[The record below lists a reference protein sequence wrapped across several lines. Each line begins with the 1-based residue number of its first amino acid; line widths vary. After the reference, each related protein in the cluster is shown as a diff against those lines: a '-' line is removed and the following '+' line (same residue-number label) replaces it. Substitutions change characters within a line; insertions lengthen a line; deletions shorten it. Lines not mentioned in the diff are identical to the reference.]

1 MDRNRRRG
9 HSSHKTW
16 NEKNRTSNKNGS
28 AVQVH
33 SGPQKMV
40 PRETHE
46 DLLNKEKAIRDFREK
61 QSVCP
66 ICSKVIEDLTS
77 SLSDKTTGEPVH
89 FDCAWNQAGK
99 DITLKENEKFT
110 YIGQGRFA
118 VLYYENPRDQKKFV
132 IKKIIEW
139 ENRDQKS
146 EWRDELS
153 GLYSQVR

>member
-28 AVQVH
+28 AAQVH

-77 SLSDKTTGEPVH
+77 SLSDKTTGDPVH

-118 VLYYENPRDQKKFV
+118 VLYFPDIRDTRHFKIQKIV
-132 IKKIIEW
+132 EW
-139 ENRDQKS
+139 ERSDSVPQ
-146 EWRDELS
+146 WRTEISNLF
-153 GLYSQVR
+153 SQT

>member
-89 FDCAWNQAGK
+89 FDFAWNQAGK

-118 VLYYENPRDQKKFV
+118 VLYFPDIRDTRHFKIQKIV
-132 IKKIIEW
+132 EW
-139 ENRDQKS
+139 ERSDSVPQ
-146 EWRDELS
+146 WRTEISNLF
-153 GLYSQVR
+153 SQT

>member
-118 VLYYENPRDQKKFV
+118 VLYFTDIRDTRHFKIQKIV
-132 IKKIIEW
+132 EW
-139 ENRDQKS
+139 ERSDSVPQ
-146 EWRDELS
+146 WRTEISNLF
-153 GLYSQVR
+153 SQT

>member
-40 PRETHE
+40 PSETHE

-118 VLYYENPRDQKKFV
+118 VLYFPDIRDTRHFKIQKIV
-132 IKKIIEW
+132 EW
-139 ENRDQKS
+139 ERSDSVPQ
-146 EWRDELS
+146 WRTEISNLF
-153 GLYSQVR
+153 SQT

>member
-77 SLSDKTTGEPVH
+77 SLSDKNTGEPVH

-118 VLYYENPRDQKKFV
+118 VLYFPDIRDTRHFKIQKIV
-132 IKKIIEW
+132 EW
-139 ENRDQKS
+139 ERSDSVPQ
-146 EWRDELS
+146 WRTEISNLF
-153 GLYSQVR
+153 SQT

>member
-89 FDCAWNQAGK
+89 FDCAWNHAGK

-118 VLYYENPRDQKKFV
+118 VLYFPDIRDTRHFKIQKIV
-132 IKKIIEW
+132 EW
-139 ENRDQKS
+139 ERSDSVPQ
-146 EWRDELS
+146 WRTEISNLF
-153 GLYSQVR
+153 SQT

>member
-9 HSSHKTW
+9 HSRHKTW

-118 VLYYENPRDQKKFV
+118 VLYFPDIRDTRHFKIQKIV
-132 IKKIIEW
+132 EW
-139 ENRDQKS
+139 ERSDSVPQ
-146 EWRDELS
+146 WRTEISNLF
-153 GLYSQVR
+153 SQT

>member
-28 AVQVH
+28 AAQVH

-110 YIGQGRFA
+110 YIGQGRVA
-118 VLYYENPRDQKKFV
+118 VLYFPDIRDTRHFKIQKIV
-132 IKKIIEW
+132 EW
-139 ENRDQKS
+139 ERSDSVPQ
-146 EWRDELS
+146 WRTEISNLF
-153 GLYSQVR
+153 SQT

>member
-28 AVQVH
+28 AAQVH

-99 DITLKENEKFT
+99 DITLKENENFT

-118 VLYYENPRDQKKFV
+118 VLYFPDIRDTRHFKIQKIV
-132 IKKIIEW
+132 EW
-139 ENRDQKS
+139 ERSDSVPQ
-146 EWRDELS
+146 WRTEISNLF
-153 GLYSQVR
+153 SQT

>member
-118 VLYYENPRDQKKFV
+118 VLYFPDIRDTRHV
-132 IKKIIEW
+132 KIRKIVEW
-139 ENRDQKS
+139 ERSDSVPQ
-146 EWRDELS
+146 WRTEISNLF
-153 GLYSQVR
+153 SQT

>member
-118 VLYYENPRDQKKFV
+118 VLYFPDIRDTRHFKIQKIV
-132 IKKIIEW
+132 EW
-139 ENRDQKS
+139 ERSDSVPQ
-146 EWRDELS
+146 WRIEISNLF
-153 GLYSQVR
+153 SQT

>member
-77 SLSDKTTGEPVH
+77 SLSDKNTGEPVH
-89 FDCAWNQAGK
+89 FDCAWNQACK

-118 VLYYENPRDQKKFV
+118 VLYFPDIRDTRHFKIQKIV
-132 IKKIIEW
+132 EW
-139 ENRDQKS
+139 ERSDSVPQ
-146 EWRDELS
+146 WRTEISNLF
-153 GLYSQVR
+153 SQT

>member
-40 PRETHE
+40 LRETYE

-118 VLYYENPRDQKKFV
+118 VLYFPDIRDTRHFKIQKIV
-132 IKKIIEW
+132 EW
-139 ENRDQKS
+139 ERSDSVPQ
-146 EWRDELS
+146 WRTEISNLF
-153 GLYSQVR
+153 SQT

>member
-28 AVQVH
+28 AAQVH

-77 SLSDKTTGEPVH
+77 SLSDKTTGVPVH

-118 VLYYENPRDQKKFV
+118 VLYFPDIRDTRHFKIQKIV
-132 IKKIIEW
+132 EW
-139 ENRDQKS
+139 ERSDSVPQ
-146 EWRDELS
+146 WRTEISNLF
-153 GLYSQVR
+153 SQT

>member
-118 VLYYENPRDQKKFV
+118 VLYFPAIRDTRHF
-132 IKKIIEW
+132 KIHKIVEW
-139 ENRDQKS
+139 ERSDSVPQ
-146 EWRDELS
+146 WRTEISNLF
-153 GLYSQVR
+153 SQT

>member
-28 AVQVH
+28 AAQIH

-118 VLYYENPRDQKKFV
+118 VLYFPDIRDTRHFKIQKIV
-132 IKKIIEW
+132 EW
-139 ENRDQKS
+139 ERSDSVPQ
-146 EWRDELS
+146 WRTEISNLF
-153 GLYSQVR
+153 SQT

>member
-118 VLYYENPRDQKKFV
+118 VLYFPDIRDTCHFKIQKIV
-132 IKKIIEW
+132 EW
-139 ENRDQKS
+139 ERSDSVPQ
-146 EWRDELS
+146 WRTEISNLF
-153 GLYSQVR
+153 SQT

>member
-28 AVQVH
+28 AAQVH

-118 VLYYENPRDQKKFV
+118 VLYFPDIRDTRHFKIQKIV
-132 IKKIIEW
+132 EW
-139 ENRDQKS
+139 ERSDSVPQ
-146 EWRDELS
+146 WRTEISNLF
-153 GLYSQVR
+153 SQT